1 MARFSIAA
9 AFMLLAA
16 MSSALPT
23 AGNIPGVDSF
33 DKAFDEA
40 SNAASEAIKLQESP
54 APSPSPSAAIDGTF
68 ATPTP
73 TPFGL
78 VPSSSPSPSPSP
90 ASNPLA
96 ELPVVG
102 PLAAA
107 LLGSGGQ

>member
-1 MARFSIAA
+1 MARFSFVA

-23 AGNIPGVDSF
+23 GGDAPLSL
-33 DKAFDEA
+33 DKAVDEA
-40 SNAASEAIKLQESP
+40 TNAASQAIQLQESSTP
-54 APSPSPSAAIDGTF
+54 TPSSNEFF

-78 VPSSSPSPSPSP
+78 SPSSTPTPSSTP
-90 ASNPLA
+90 SNPLA
-96 ELPVVG
+96 SLPIVG